1 MFRHGLTFPSRVAIV
16 NQSTLIQDS
25 DLATISQ
32 ALMQA
37 LPGFCTAWNVQ
48 NVMVT
53 FIPKGKPAPS
63 GSTCIYVL
71 DDSDVQG
78 AYGYHDTT
86 GTVAYAKVF
95 VKRILENGGGLLAHT
110 PSSNVS
116 VAQVISHELFE
127 MLAHTICNSWWM
139 TSDASA
145 FYAAEVCDPVQGNVV
160 SENIAGK
167 LVDLSDYVLPTW
179 SNPESKSGPYNKLN
193 TVKKPMTVDKHGYS
207 IKVYA
212 GTVSCVFGESV
223 DQATKDK
230 QIASMKSDKRFASMS
245 FA

>member
-1 MFRHGLTFPSRVAIV
+1 MFRHGVTFPSRVAIV

-25 DLATISQ
+25 DLGTISQ
-32 ALMQA
+32 ALMQTV
-37 LPGFCTAWNVQ
+37 PQFCTAWNVQ
-48 NVMVT
+48 TVMISFV
-53 FIPKGKPAPS
+53 PKGKPVPN

-71 DDSDVQG
+71 DDPDVQG

-95 VKRILENGGGLLAHT
+95 VKPIVQNGGGLLAHT
-110 PSSNVS
+110 STSNVS

-139 TSDASA
+139 TSNGSA
-145 FYAAEVCDPVQGNVV
+145 FYAAEVCDPVQGNTVPV
-160 SENIAGK
+160 NVAGK
-167 LVDLSDYVLPTW
+167 IVDLSDYILPAW

-193 TVKKPMTVDKHGYS
+193 TVKTPMTVDKNGYS
-207 IKVYA
+207 IKVSA

-230 QIASMKSDKRFASMS
+230 QIASMKSNKRFASMS